1 MSSKKHKFKSKEAKI
16 TCHICQKVML
26 KQDFS
31 THMKDV
37 HASNEMRDASQMSIA
52 TMFKPEKRPRLIE
65 QETSADIDV
74 EGEQLDPF
82 ISFLF

>member
-1 MSSKKHKFKSKEAKI
+1 
-16 TCHICQKVML
+16 
-26 KQDFS
+26 
-31 THMKDV
+31 MKDV
-37 HASNEMRDASQMSIA
+37 HASNETRDASQMSIA
-52 TMFKPEKRPRLIE
+52 TMFKPKKRPRLIE

>member
-1 MSSKKHKFKSKEAKI
+1 
-16 TCHICQKVML
+16 
-26 KQDFS
+26 
-31 THMKDV
+31 MKDV

-82 ISFLF
+82 ISF